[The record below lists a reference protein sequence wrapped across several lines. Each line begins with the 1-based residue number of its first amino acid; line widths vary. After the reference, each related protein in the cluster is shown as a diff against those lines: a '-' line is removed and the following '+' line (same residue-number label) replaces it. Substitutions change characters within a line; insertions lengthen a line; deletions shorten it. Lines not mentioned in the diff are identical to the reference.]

1 MVTLANSFSLKAK
14 RHSENNQQVLWT
26 VGLLSV
32 VADGCITTRL
42 VYSKRNK
49 ELLDICPH
57 VKGQQHGSHLS
68 CLAFCS
74 RDLLSPITDMAW
86 NKKIRLWCRFHPVSN
101 MKTNYNLTAERKSN
115 KIFNYVLYIWPM
127 FSSFFPSFLKLW
139 NIKSIYF
146 VHLEVIAL
154 WYFKKCQLRYINLS
168 STFIL
173 QRIFCL
179 CSILMSS

>member
-14 RHSENNQQVLWT
+14 RHGENNQQVLWT

-32 VADGCITTRL
+32 VADGCITTTL

-86 NKKIRLWCRFHPVSN
+86 NKKIRLCRFHPVSN

-115 KIFNYVLYIWPM
+115 NIFNYMYCTFDQCLVLFFLLIFKALKHKIYL
-127 FSSFFPSFLKLW
+127 FS
-139 NIKSIYF
+139 
-146 VHLEVIAL
+146 
-154 WYFKKCQLRYINLS
+154 
-168 STFIL
+168 
-173 QRIFCL
+173 
-179 CSILMSS
+179 